1 MDRKLYR
8 SRSDSILAGVCGGL
22 GQYLGIDPN
31 LVRIAFILFT
41 VFSGVGTL
49 IYFLLWILVP
59 REGQTGYENEPFQSR
74 AHQFRDDVVNL
85 AQGPNPKAISWIGIA
100 LLTAGLVFLVQALN
114 LSFLQWLNGTV
125 IWAAVLIVGGGALI
139 YRALK
144 KG

>member
-49 IYFLLWILVP
+49 VYFLLWILVP
-59 REGQTGYENEPFQSR
+59 REDQTGYETEPIQSR

-85 AQGPNPKAISWIGIA
+85 VQGPNPKAVTWIGVA
-100 LLTAGLVFLVQALN
+100 LLAAGLVYLVQALN
-114 LSFLQWLNGTV
+114 LPFLQWLNGTV
-125 IWAAVLIVGGGALI
+125 VWAAVLIVGGGVLI
-139 YRALK
+139 FRALK